1 MTVST
6 GGYSP
11 HQLVRVPRAA
21 RIRVLGWLVALCAV
35 VMAAAGGAVMAIGHA
50 RTTAEVDA
58 DLSRDVRQLVNSRT
72 VRIDPGNGQAV
83 TPTRRDFSAAFA
95 AHPPRPD
102 EAYFGFVDGR
112 LLARS
117 AGSDLAAPDTFS
129 GVLAVARTTAQVTA
143 RATAD
148 GAEPGEVA
156 VADDL
161 RVLGTSVPSAAD
173 PRAVLVVARDTTRV
187 DAGLYAEFRTYALV
201 ALAGLVLL
209 ALAGFAATGRIL
221 TRLRLPA
228 RATTGQP
235 LAFAPLTLHRQVLDD
250 AGHELRTPITIMRG
264 HLELLDPNDRAE
276 VAATRELVLDELDRM
291 ARLVE
296 DLATLATADRP
307 DFLRPAP
314 VNVGVLVKEIA
325 EKARTLGHRD
335 WVVEAS
341 ADTTVVADAQRL
353 TQALLQL
360 ADNAVRHTAEG
371 GTIALGSGVDES
383 IRMARLWV
391 RDTGPG
397 VSEAD
402 RERIFGRFER
412 AAEEEPGSGSGLG
425 LAIVAAIAK
434 AHGGRVVLHST
445 RGVGAT
451 FTVLIPLVGSGAE
464 HAGERAGAHE
474 PALNGDA
481 DRRAEVVEGATT
493 DAARTPAAGHVRVIR

>member
-1 MTVST
+1 MAVST

-11 HQLVRVPRAA
+11 HQSVRVPRAA

-35 VMAAAGGAVMAIGHA
+35 VMAAAGGAVMAIEHD
-50 RTTAEVDA
+50 RTTTEVDA
-58 DLSRDVRQLVNSRT
+58 ELIRDVRQLANTASIRL
-72 VRIDPGNGQAV
+72 DPGSGQVAV
-83 TPTRRDFSAAFA
+83 PDRRDFSVAFA

-117 AGSDLAAPDTFS
+117 AGSDLSGRAAFGPALS
-129 GVLAVARTTAQVTA
+129 AA
-143 RATAD
+143 RAFD
-148 GAEPGEVA
+148 GPVSGGVA
-156 VADDL
+156 AANDL
-161 RVLGTSVPSAAD
+161 RLYSTALPGTGDHHAT
-173 PRAVLVVARDTTRV
+173 LVVARDTSRLE
-187 DAGLYAEFRTYALV
+187 AGLYAEFRTYALI
-201 ALAGLVLL
+201 ASGGLVLL
-209 ALAGFAATGRIL
+209 ALVGFAATGRTL
-221 TRLRLPA
+221 SRLRLPV
-228 RATTGQP
+228 RPTTGQP
-235 LAFAPLTLHRQVLDD
+235 LTFAPLTLHRQVLDD

-264 HLELLDPNDRAE
+264 HLELLNPNDRAE
-276 VAATRELVLDELDRM
+276 VAATRDLVLDELDRM
-291 ARLVE
+291 ARLVD

-341 ADTTVVADAQRL
+341 TDATVVADAQRL

-371 GTIALGSGVDES
+371 DTIALGSGVDES

-402 RERIFGRFER
+402 QERIFGRFER

-434 AHGGRVVLHST
+434 AHDGRVVLYST
-445 RGVGAT
+445 PGAGST
-451 FTVLIPLVGSGAE
+451 FTVLIPLVGSGTEQAR
-464 HAGERAGAHE
+464 HRSVERE
-474 PALNGDA
+474 PALTGDA
-481 DRRAEVVEGATT
+481 DSE
-493 DAARTPAAGHVRVIR
+493 PAAGHVRVVR

>member
-1 MTVST
+1 M
-6 GGYSP
+6 
-11 HQLVRVPRAA
+11 VRVPRAA

-35 VMAAAGGAVMAIGHA
+35 VMAAAGGAVMAIEHG
-50 RTTAEVDA
+50 RMTSEVDVE
-58 DLSRDVRQLVNSRT
+58 LSRDVRQLATSQP
-72 VRIDPGNGQAV
+72 VRLDPGSGQAV
-83 TPTRRDFSAAFA
+83 APTRRDFSAAFA

-102 EAYFGFVDGR
+102 EAYFGFVDGL

-117 AGSDLAAPDTFS
+117 AGSDLAGPATFR
-129 GVLAVARTTAQVTA
+129 GVLSVARATAQKTAQKTAQTKARTTA
-143 RATAD
+143 D
-148 GAEPGEVA
+148 GAAPGEVA
-156 VADDL
+156 AADDL
-161 RVLGTSVPSAAD
+161 RLLSTSLPGTAGH
-173 PRAVLVVARDTTRV
+173 RATLVVARDTTRLN
-187 DAGLYAEFRTYALV
+187 AGLYAAFRTYALV

-221 TRLRLPA
+221 TRLRLPL

-235 LAFAPLTLHRQVLDD
+235 LAFAPFTLHRQVLDD

-264 HLELLDPNDRAE
+264 HLELLNPNDRAE

-291 ARLVE
+291 ARLVD

-325 EKARTLGHRD
+325 EKARTLGNRD

-341 ADTTVVADAQRL
+341 ADATVVADAQRL

-360 ADNAVRHTAEG
+360 ADNAVRHTAEDD
-371 GTIALGSGVDES
+371 TIALGSAVDES

-402 RERIFGRFER
+402 QERIFGRFER
-412 AAEEEPGSGSGLG
+412 AAQEEPGSGSGLG

-434 AHGGRVVLHST
+434 AHDGRVVLYST
-445 RGVGAT
+445 PGVGST
-451 FTVLIPLVGSGAE
+451 FTVLIPLVGSGTEQAGDR
-464 HAGERAGAHE
+464 AGEREPVSTGHAG
-474 PALNGDA
+474 
-481 DRRAEVVEGATT
+481 RRTEVVEGADD
-493 DAARTPAAGHVRVIR
+493 DAARIPASGHVRVIR